1 MRIAIDVMGGDHGPE
16 AMLPAAFRCI
26 REFGDLNLML
36 VGDEAT
42 IRSHL
47 VKTGQDRIDVVHASQ
62 VVEMTDKPSI
72 ALRQKRDSSMHL
84 AVDLVRRGEAQACVS
99 SGNTGALMAIGRHLL
114 KTLPGIDRPAIIKA
128 IPSARGKCYLLDLG
142 ANINCDAENLMQFAA
157 MGSLMCGAVEGIAR
171 PRVGLLNIGEEE
183 IKGEDQVKVAA
194 ELLRNNSLIN
204 FIGFVEGDGI
214 YMSDADVLVCDGWV
228 GNVALKTSEG
238 LARFFAQMIGQAFE
252 RNMAT
257 RLAGVFAGPVLG
269 KLREQLEPERYNGAT
284 FLGLQGIVVKSHGK
298 STTAG
303 GYQAIRE
310 SMRAVEQDIPNLIR
324 MRVDKIL
331 GACDDG

>member
-1 MRIAIDVMGGDHGPE
+1 MRIAIDVMGGDYGPE

-42 IRSHL
+42 IRSHI
-47 VKTGQDRIDVVHASQ
+47 VKTGQNRIDVVHASQ

-157 MGSLMCGAVEGIAR
+157 MGSLMCGAVEGIEH

-238 LARFFAQMIGQAFE
+238 LARFFGQMIGQAFE

-303 GYQAIRE
+303 SYQAIRE
-310 SMRAVEQDIPNLIR
+310 SMRAIEQDIPNLIR
-324 MRVDKIL
+324 TRVDKIL
-331 GACDDG
+331 GACGDG